1 VAAEKAA
8 EEARVAAILAADAV
22 AREAFL
28 DLGMDATPEQLEAEQ
43 LRRLAVRAA
52 IYGEG

>member
-1 VAAEKAA
+1 MPTD
-8 EEARVAAILAADAV
+8 EE
-22 AREAFL
+22 
-28 DLGMDATPEQLEAEQ
+28 MEAEQ